1 MALTK
6 IDDRGV
12 TYPLDLLD
20 NEKIRFGTGYDFEI
34 YHNGT
39 NSYLDNNT
47 GTLFIRNNVDDDD
60 GGNIQIQ
67 AKSGENSIVCYDDDQ
82 VKLYYDG
89 VSKLATSSSGITVT
103 GTLTSDGLSLGDN
116 ENLTLGA
123 SSDLKIWHDAT
134 DNFIKSQSIGNTLRI
149 FTVDG
154 EIKLQSG
161 ASAGENMLVA
171 NANGSVEIY
180 HDNVKTIETAAN
192 GYVNLTG
199 SSDLRLTLGSQGTA
213 GTNDANWIRGEGV
226 NLMYNSA
233 SGNHT
238 WEVGGSEKLR
248 LQSGGG
254 ISFNGDNQA
263 ANALDDYEYGTFTP
277 TWNTDSASVTIGY
290 HTQKGFYVKI
300 GRMVYFQV
308 YIRLNSSNAVSG
320 GSGALAVHG
329 LPFTPQNATSSDNVA
344 YGTANIGYTNSW
356 PGDQADRALVSSGS
370 AKCYVYVGQSSG
382 TNVVA
387 GAGNLGNDTQ
397 FRASGS
403 YVAA

>member
-20 NEKIRFGTGYDFEI
+20 NEKIRFGTGNDLEI
-34 YHNGT
+34 FHTGSHSNITDSGTGNLNINSSQVNIHNVAINEPMARFIENDAVKLYFDSSEKLVTESTGVAISGSLSFGDGSGAGGSNKISFGASDDLNIFHDGGHSYIKDTGTGNLNLVGSIVDITNAAETEFQARFIEDGAVELYHNGT
-39 NSYLDNNT
+39 KKFESL
-47 GTLFIRNNVDDDD
+47 
-60 GGNIQIQ
+60 
-67 AKSGENSIVCYDDDQ
+67 
-82 VKLYYDG
+82 
-89 VSKLATSSSGITVT
+89 SSGVRAQGGICF
-103 GTLTSDGLSLGDN
+103 GSD
-116 ENLTLGA
+116 
-123 SSDLKIWHDAT
+123 
-134 DNFIKSQSIGNTLRI
+134 
-149 FTVDG
+149 
-154 EIKLQSG
+154 
-161 ASAGENMLVA
+161 
-171 NANGSVEIY
+171 
-180 HDNVKTIETAAN
+180 TAA
-192 GYVNLTG
+192 
-199 SSDLRLTLGSQGTA
+199 D
-213 GTNDANWIRGEGV
+213 
-226 NLMYNSA
+226 
-233 SGNHT
+233 NH
-238 WEVGGSEKLR
+238 L
-248 LQSGGG
+248 
-254 ISFNGDNQA
+254 N
-263 ANALDDYEYGTFTP
+263 DYEHGTFTP

-308 YIRLNSSNAVSG
+308 YIRLNSSGAVSG